1 MENPIKIVVADDDA
15 FVRAGVRLYLEPVVE
30 KIKIIGYATDGA
42 ETINAVKSLQPNIL
56 LLDLQMPKMIDPWKA
71 IEQFDRLQP
80 NLKIIVLSAHE
91 DIDYVSKALAA
102 GARGYLTKSSLEQEL
117 RWSIQL
123 VANGYSAIKY
133 ELLAQTLSVKR
144 LSAAVTPTSYVKHST
159 KPQKLRFLSLAW
171 VDKLLLTLLKRMQ
184 SHFFN
189 KKNRQKLIKTKQQI
203 NETFINISQLKFTL
217 RPVHII
223 IFFCCS
229 LSLTILISA
238 MIIAL
243 R

>member
-133 ELLAQTLSVKR
+133 DLLAQTLSIKR
-144 LSAAVTPTSYVKHST
+144 LSTNVTPASHVKQPI
-159 KPQKLRFLSLAW
+159 KQRKLPFLPLVW
-171 VDKLLLTLLKRMQ
+171 VNKLSATLFKKIQMY
-184 SHFFN
+184 FVN
-189 KKNRQKLIKTKQQI
+189 KKTKQKLKNVWRQI
-203 NETFINISQLKFTL
+203 NKTFIGINRLKFTL
-217 RPVHII
+217 RPIHIVI
-223 IFFCCS
+223 LFCCS

-238 MIIAL
+238 VVIAFK
-243 R
+243 